1 MFYDFIIV
9 GGGISGLYLAYKIH
23 LLYPYKKIVLIEKER
38 SLGGRVY
45 TYYDS
50 KMTVEMGAGRFSLHH
65 IHLISLIME
74 LGFYGK
80 MVNIGSNVS
89 AYVDAN
95 GSGIMENSGLYVK
108 GSGIV
113 QRVID
118 AGKKEKMEVLIKQSF
133 IQFASS
139 ILNKAEV
146 QYIKDSFGY
155 YSELVMMNA
164 FDAIRLLDEFHPSN
178 DFYSLR
184 GGLSQII
191 REMERRIGMGRR
203 RGTRKNTNSK
213 ASVRIMRHTKVMDI
227 VPLFGEMG
235 GSGFEVVLQG
245 KMTRSRGVAVAVGTG
260 VDVGTEVIRGKT
272 CICALPKQAIA
283 HMGIFANTKTNVPR
297 LLKGIECGSL
307 CRIYSIFDKGSNGK
321 VWFHDYSKFTTNNEL
336 RMVIPIDV
344 DAGILM
350 TSYSDNKYADYW
362 NDLYKEK
369 GVREVNKRLQELMK
383 NSLGIDI
390 PIPKHT
396 RVFYWKCGVG
406 YWGIGANSEMISKQI
421 QKPFDSM
428 NLFICG
434 EHYSATHQQWM
445 EGALETAHQVLR
457 RIEV

>member
-9 GGGISGLYLAYKIH
+9 GGGLSGLYLAYKIH

-38 SLGGRVY
+38 TLGGRVY

-74 LGFYGK
+74 LGLYGK
-80 MVNIGSNVS
+80 LVKNGSNMG
-89 AYVDAN
+89 AYVEAN

-118 AGKKEKMEVLIKQSF
+118 VGKKVKKEVLIKQSF
-133 IQFASS
+133 VQFASS

-146 QYIKDSFGY
+146 QYIKDTFGY
-155 YSELVMMNA
+155 YSELVIMNA
-164 FDAIRLLDEFHPSN
+164 FDAIHLLDEFHPSN
-178 DFYSLR
+178 EFYSLR

-191 REMERRIGMGRR
+191 KEMEKRIGMGHGRGHGR
-203 RGTRKNTNSK
+203 GHGTRKKTNSK
-213 ASVRIMRHTKVMDI
+213 ANVCIMRHTKVIDI
-227 VPLFGEMG
+227 IPLFGEMG

-245 KMTRSRGVAVAVGTG
+245 KMAGGGADANAHAN
-260 VDVGTEVIRGKT
+260 IIGKT

-297 LLKGIECGSL
+297 LVKGIECGSL
-307 CRIYSIFDKGSNGK
+307 CRIYSIFDKGDNGK
-321 VWFHDYSKFTTNNEL
+321 VWFHDYTKFTTNNEL

-344 DAGILM
+344 NAGILM

-362 NDLYKEK
+362 NTLYKES
-369 GVREVNKRLQELMK
+369 GVRAVNKRLQELMK

-390 PIPKHT
+390 PLPKHT

-434 EHYSATHQQWM
+434 EHYSSTHQQWM
-445 EGALETAHQVLR
+445 EGALETAHQVLG
-457 RIEV
+457 RIKV